1 MIRKW
6 VERRIAE
13 LTGDDQDDVVPGFV
27 ISQLEQEDISQPDRR
42 LDPKMIQVQLTGKQ
56 YICLL
61 CIKIG
66 FLGEHAAPFCSEL
79 WRHLLSA

>member
-42 LDPKMIQVQLTGKQ
+42 LDPKMIQV
-56 YICLL
+56 
-61 CIKIG
+61 
-66 FLGEHAAPFCSEL
+66 
-79 WRHLLSA
+79 